1 MPRIQILE
9 LPDVERPD
17 GTDETPF
24 ILIVDQVT
32 EAEAEEVAND
42 ASRQRLAQESGAR
55 TVAVFRQT
63 IDLPAN
69 LVPVDEDGNY
79 AGPTVRI
86 PVQADLDGFRAQVE
100 QALDDARR
108 RINAVHIQ
116 AD

>member
-9 LPDVERPD
+9 LPEPVGDDSP
-17 GTDETPF
+17 PF
-24 ILIVDQVT
+24 ILIIDQVADT
-32 EAEAEEVAND
+32 DAAELNEDLN
-42 ASRQRLAQESGAR
+42 RQTLAADVGAR

-63 IDLPAN
+63 IDIPDN
-69 LVPVDEDGNY
+69 QVPVDADGNY
-79 AGPTVRI
+79 AGN
-86 PVQADLDGFRAQVE
+86 PVQVKVKADLDGFRAQVE